1 MMRNNKIAGIKPDA
15 QVGPK
20 ICLID
25 QYSASD
31 GDLFPY
37 QFQFYKIGPLLGQR
51 TWGGVVGIRGSLPF
65 IDGADMRKPEFA
77 HFAADGSKFIIEGE
91 GVHPDIEVIND
102 PHQEWLGNDAQLQR
116 AIEELQK
123 KLQEPGPKGVPP
135 IPAFPDK
142 SGGN

>member
-1 MMRNNKIAGIKPDA
+1 M
-15 QVGPK
+15 
-20 ICLID
+20 
-25 QYSASD
+25 
-31 GDLFPY
+31 
-37 QFQFYKIGPLLGQR
+37 
-51 TWGGVVGIRGSLPF
+51 LPF

-102 PHQEWLGNDAQLQR
+102 PHQEWLGNDIQLQR

-123 KLQEPGPKGVPP
+123 KLQEPGAKGVAP

-142 SGGN
+142 SGK